1 MKKLLLF
8 AIAFVCL
15 SGLNAQNYTY
25 QVTTGVEKEFDDAFN
40 DATPASSIGSPNHNA
55 FSNTLNLP
63 FSWKFY
69 GQTVSSYKISTNG
82 FITFNTA
89 TSVNDTNNT
98 TLPTAGGPNN
108 AIYAFWDNL
117 DFRASGGTN
126 GQADDAIVF
135 TYGTAPKRH
144 HVIAWQSVSH
154 RTQNVSGNMWFMI
167 RINECGDFDIIKY
180 NGVGLAPFTSG
191 TVGCENTDGTLGTM
205 VTGSPNLTFDDQGGF
220 DYEIVE
226 NIKFSYGGTAYDMS
240 LDVLDLEET
249 TASGQVPITGSVT
262 NNGTTAITS
271 FDVSYSIDNG
281 APVTQT
287 ITGLNIAQGSTY
299 GFSHPTFWNATE
311 GTHSVSVTIGNLN
324 GAGNVDERSCNN
336 SLETGTHVYDFNN
349 KVKKIPLFEILT
361 SSTCPP
367 CKPGNET
374 FHGII
379 DTKNQKDFVQVKY
392 QQNFPGTGDPYATNE
407 SVNRRAFYGVSAIPH
422 MNIDGGWDQN
432 ANNFTQSDYDNST
445 SKQTFFKIEGTY
457 SMDTFDKKM
466 DIKVRYTPLA
476 DFTGA
481 TGVKLHMAI
490 VETRTTRNVKSN
502 GETEFFYVMK
512 KMIGNE
518 NGQTLTQLA
527 KNVAIDVDSSF
538 TFQGNYRLP
547 ANGQTA
553 NRINHATEHSVE
565 NWANLR
571 VVAWI
576 QINNNNVVKAP
587 KYVVQAYNLTDLA
600 NGGVGIKDD
609 ADIESS
615 VAIFPNPAKE
625 FATLSYNLKSDSKM
639 SIRLMD
645 ITGKVVYQSN
655 EMNKAAGEHEN
666 IIYTSQLANGV
677 YNMIL
682 TINDK
687 VVAKKLVVAND

>member
-8 AIAFVCL
+8 AVTFFNLISL
-15 SGLNAQNYTY
+15 SAQNYTY
-25 QVTTGVEKEFDDAFN
+25 QISTGVDKAFDDAFN
-40 DATPASSIGSPNHNA
+40 DAAPPSSIGSPNHNA
-55 FSNTLNLP
+55 FSTTLNLP
-63 FSWKFY
+63 FTWKFY

-89 TSVNDTNNT
+89 NSVNDTVNT

-108 AIYAFWDNL
+108 AIYGFWDNL

-126 GQADDAIVF
+126 GQADDVIVF
-135 TYGTAPKRH
+135 TYGTSPKRH

-180 NGVGLAPFTSG
+180 NGVSVAPFTLG
-191 TVGCENTDGTLGTM
+191 TVGCENADGTLGTM
-205 VTGSPNLTFDDQGGF
+205 VSGSPNLTFDDQGGF
-220 DYEIVE
+220 DYEVVE
-226 NIKFSYGGTAYDMS
+226 NIKFSYGGIAYDLS
-240 LDVLDLEET
+240 LDQLDLEVT
-249 TASGQVPITGSVT
+249 TAAGQVPITGTVA

-271 FDVSYSIDNG
+271 FDVSYTIDNG

-287 ITGLNIAQGSTY
+287 LTGLNIAQGANY
-299 GFSHPTFWNATE
+299 GFTHPTFWNATE
-311 GTHSVSVTIGNLN
+311 GTHTVNVTISNLN

-336 SLETGTHVYDFNN
+336 SLKAGTHVYDFNN

-367 CKPGNET
+367 CKPGNEI
-374 FHGII
+374 FHGIV

-407 SVNRRAFYGVSAIPH
+407 AVNRRAFYGVSAIPH
-422 MNIDGGWDQN
+422 MTIDGGWNQN
-432 ANNFTQSDYDNST
+432 ANNFTASDYDNAT

-466 DIKVRYTPLA
+466 DIKLRYTPLA

-502 GETEFFYVMK
+502 QETEFFYVMK

-527 KNVAIDVDSSF
+527 KNVAVDIDSSF
-538 TFQGNYRLP
+538 TFKGTYRLP
-547 ANGQTA
+547 ANGSTA
-553 NRINHATEHSVE
+553 NRINHATENSVE
-565 NWANLR
+565 NWSNLR

-576 QINNNNVVKAP
+576 QINNNNVAEP

-600 NGGVGIKDD
+600 NGGVGINENVN
-609 ADIESS
+609 IENS
-615 VAIFPNPAKE
+615 VSIYPNPAKE
-625 FATLSYNLKSDSKM
+625 FASLYYNLKADSKM
-639 SIRLMD
+639 SIKLMD
-645 ITGKVVYQSN
+645 VTGKVVYQSN

-666 IIYTSQLANGV
+666 IVYTSQLANGV

-687 VVAKKLVVAND
+687 VIAKKLVVAND